1 MISKNN
7 AFLKQYTKSTI
18 FRTKNLIETNDHVG
32 GMCKTNTQIK
42 FKTSMLKSSLC
53 DYSDAYV
60 LVSGTIIMDGAED
73 DDNAKRLGKRNKG
86 VLFKNCAP
94 FTDCISEIINTQI
107 DKAKDSK
114 VVIPLYNMIEYR
126 DNC

>member
-1 MISKNN
+1 
-7 AFLKQYTKSTI
+7 
-18 FRTKNLIETNDHVG
+18 
-32 GMCKTNTQIK
+32 
-42 FKTSMLKSSLC
+42 MLKSSLC

-126 DNC
+126 DNY